1 MTPRPPKRPTSP
13 NKPPLPADMV
23 TPRPPRVRP
32 TSPNKPLPP
41 AAKSLR
47 NVNSMIKDQR
57 GRNMAA
63 QDAVK
68 STRSGIKTQ
77 RTSLQSPGMTKDM
90 RQETRDSIAV
100 DRARIQNRL
109 RPMLQDGRNS
119 MKQLKDKRA
128 QMKDQK
134 AASIANAID
143 RGKPNPGYKDGGMV
157 KTGRAQISGM
167 KFNGTF

>member
-1 MTPRPPKRPTSP
+1 MMTR
-13 NKPPLPADMV
+13 
-23 TPRPPRVRP
+23 
-32 TSPNKPLPP
+32 KPLPP

-47 NVNSMIKDQR
+47 DVNSMIKDQR

-77 RTSLQSPGMTKDM
+77 RASLQSPGMTKDE
-90 RQETRDSIAV
+90 RQVTRASIAG
-100 DRARIQNRL
+100 DRARIKGSL

-119 MKQLKDKRA
+119 MQNLKTMRG

-143 RGKPNPGYKDGGMV
+143 RGKPKPGYKDGGMV

>member
-1 MTPRPPKRPTSP
+1 MTSMPR
-13 NKPPLPADMV
+13 KPLPPADMV
-23 TPRPPRVRP
+23 TPQPPRVRP

-68 STRSGIKTQ
+68 STRSGIQSQ
-77 RTSLQSPGMTKDM
+77 RTSLQSPGMTKDE
-90 RQETRDSIAV
+90 RQVTRASIAA
-100 DRARIQNRL
+100 DRANIQDRL
-109 RPMLQDGRNS
+109 RPQVQSGRNS
-119 MKQLKDKRA
+119 MKQLKDMRG

-143 RGKPNPGYKDGGMV
+143 RGKPKPGYKDGGMV

>member
-1 MTPRPPKRPTSP
+1 MTSMPRTPRPTSP
-13 NKPPLPADMV
+13 NKPPLPADKV
-23 TPRPPRVRP
+23 TPQPPRVRP
-32 TSPNKPLPP
+32 TSPNKN
-41 AAKSLR
+41 SLR
-47 NVNSMIKDQR
+47 DTNERIKVQR
-57 GRNMAA
+57 ARNMAVR
-63 QDAVK
+63 DAVK

-90 RQETRDSIAV
+90 RQETRASIAA
-100 DRARIQNRL
+100 DRANIQDRL
-109 RPMLQDGRNS
+109 RPQVQSGRNS
-119 MKQLKDKRA
+119 MKQLKDIRG

-143 RGKPNPGYKDGGMV
+143 RGKPKPGYKDGGMV

>member
-1 MTPRPPKRPTSP
+1 
-13 NKPPLPADMV
+13 
-23 TPRPPRVRP
+23 VRP

-90 RQETRDSIAV
+90 RQETRASIAA
-100 DRARIQNRL
+100 DRANIQDRL
-109 RPMLQDGRNS
+109 RPQVQSGRNS
-119 MKQLKDKRA
+119 MKQLKDIRG

-143 RGKPNPGYKDGGMV
+143 RGKPKPGKPIFGKPNPGYKKGGMV

>member
-13 NKPPLPADMV
+13 NKPPLPADKV
-23 TPRPPRVRP
+23 TPQPPRVRP
-32 TSPNKPLPP
+32 TSPNKN
-41 AAKSLR
+41 SLR
-47 NVNSMIKDQR
+47 DTNEQIKVQR
-57 GRNMAA
+57 ARNMAVR
-63 QDAVK
+63 DAVK

-77 RTSLQSPGMTKDM
+77 RASLQSPGMTKDE
-90 RQETRDSIAV
+90 RQVTRASIAG
-100 DRARIQNRL
+100 DRARIKGSL

-119 MKQLKDKRA
+119 MQNLKTMRG

-143 RGKPNPGYKDGGMV
+143 RGKPKPGYKDGGMV